1 MSEIYRDYGEIGGA
15 GYTGSSR
22 DTARYSQV
30 HQATY
35 SGENRLDYMRRS
47 FISFSYGGK
56 HIEDF
61 DLIAT
66 ISGDRWERDG
76 YSTFDD
82 ITSQYDNLDGQYY
95 WGTHY
100 KTHTITFKLSTD
112 GIDHRMV
119 DEFLHWF
126 SAGISRELI
135 LSEHPNRAQMAR
147 VAEPPQL
154 SLLPFEGHTSFLING
169 EEHAVT
175 TTLFKGDITLKLI
188 MDEPHWYAID
198 NILGKQVEQ
207 EDPDTH
213 QIRTRYIDWWLD
225 ANGQEVEIFASQD
238 ALKILYE
245 DGIPLGSMI
254 ENNMLLGNKAY
265 ANVENHT
272 EMLIW
277 SEPEEQIVV
286 EDGIITSGGVG
297 ARIDGTITQS
307 DYILNSSIIAADFAT
322 EPTARQL
329 TTESGEE
336 IRFDLET
343 VDGLNFSDWAPGT
356 YIGIIAGAIVDV
368 SGGGIASLPSD
379 TAAYFFYAGTAPSPT
394 IISFSINPTFNSQ
407 GYFTAI
413 GNDYGAVTPNNYI
426 LIESTKQQKL
436 VFTTPNLITSYN
448 MAIKILD
455 EDLLNGAP
463 IQDVRDKIIRD
474 IRHPA
479 VREWVGALLSDES
492 TANSINS
499 SVIAEKMTAFFKQDD
514 RDYAPMTFSFNSKTG
529 EAIGQFTYRTPLKSM
544 SLYDFVYATNAVNK
558 INTLR
563 EQDSTLTDRKRYENL
578 VTWGWS
584 DYCIDSSNE
593 LVVPDPNDE
602 NSYSECMRAFFSYL
616 DTCTDEGISI
626 PTIFTANESVIN
638 LSNIVNAV
646 EDVGD
651 MLQSNNIIIT
661 ERNYPNELGKIVRW
675 QDTPQGRKY
684 SHRLRHNLTVP
695 LKNLQIVYK
704 YMYL

>member
-1 MSEIYRDYGEIGGA
+1 MSEIYRDYGEIGGV

-22 DTARYSQV
+22 DTTRYSQV

-35 SGENRLDYMRRS
+35 SGENRLDYMHRS

-82 ITSQYDNLDGQYY
+82 MTSQYDNLDGQYY

-119 DEFLHWF
+119 DEFLLWF
-126 SAGISRELI
+126 SAGVSRELI

-169 EEHAVT
+169 EEHSVT

-198 NILGKQVEQ
+198 NILGKKVEQ

-286 EDGIITSGGVG
+286 EDGVITSGGVG
-297 ARIDGTITQS
+297 ARIDGTITS
-307 DYILNSSIIAADFAT
+307 N
-322 EPTARQL
+322 
-329 TTESGEE
+329 
-336 IRFDLET
+336 
-343 VDGLNFSDWAPGT
+343 DGDWAPGT

-368 SGGGIASLPSD
+368 SGSGIASLPSD

-394 IISFSINPTFNSQ
+394 IISFSITPTFNSQ

-448 MAIKILD
+448 AAIKILN
-455 EDLLNGAP
+455 EDLLNSVP

-479 VREWVGALLSDES
+479 VREWVGALLSDDGV
-492 TANSINS
+492 TNSINS

-544 SLYDFVYATNAVNK
+544 SLYDFVYATNAINK

-563 EQDSTLTDRKRYENL
+563 EADSTLTDKKRYENL

-584 DYCIDSSNE
+584 DYCINSSNE
-593 LVVPDPNDE
+593 LLVPDPNDDS
-602 NSYSECMRAFFSYL
+602 SYSECMRAFFGYL

-684 SHRLRHNLTVP
+684 SHRLQHNLTVP